1 MRIVPILTALT
12 ITGSLYMLVMERD
25 RLLAFASNPNV
36 DAAVEAPAQVSDTP
50 ADPAESRMNV
60 VVQRSSASEVENA
73 VLLRGRTEAMRQ
85 VEIRAETGGLI
96 ASAPLR
102 RGAFVAAGDRLCELS
117 PGTREAELAEA
128 EARLAEAQ
136 ISFNAAQQLSQGG
149 FASESRTASA
159 RAALQ
164 GAQARVEAT
173 KHELGRLTMAAPFD
187 GLLETDTAELGT
199 LLQPGALCATLI
211 QLDPM
216 KLVGFV
222 PETQVDRI
230 ELGAT
235 AGARLS
241 SGRDVMGR
249 VTFLSR
255 SADPAT
261 RTFRVEVTVPNAD
274 MSIRDGQS
282 ADIMINA
289 TGDMAHLVPGSALT
303 LNNEGQLG
311 LRLVDDDST
320 VTFATVEMV
329 RDTADGIWVEGL
341 PEQATIIVVGQEFV
355 SNGVKVDV
363 TFRGDNDEATQ

>member
-1 MRIVPILTALT
+1 MRIVSLLTALI

-25 RLLAFASNPNV
+25 RLLAFASNPSV
-36 DAAVEAPAQVSDTP
+36 DAPSATEEPVETTTSD
-50 ADPAESRMNV
+50 AESRMAV
-60 VVQRSSASEVENA
+60 VVQRSTASEVENA

-85 VEIRAETGGLI
+85 VEVRAETGGLI
-96 ASAPLR
+96 ASTPLR
-102 RGAFVAAGDRLCELS
+102 RGAFVQKDAPLCVLA
-117 PGTREAELAEA
+117 PGTRRAELAEA
-128 EARLAEAQ
+128 EARLAEAE
-136 ISFNAAQQLSQGG
+136 ISFNAAQQLSEGG

-159 RAALQ
+159 RAARQ

-173 KHELGRLTMAAPFD
+173 QHELDRLTMVAPFD
-187 GLLETDTAELGT
+187 GLLETDTAELGA
-199 LLQPGALCATLI
+199 LLQPGGLCATLI

-230 ELGAT
+230 EIGTT

-261 RTFRVEVTVPNAD
+261 RTFRVEVTVPNPD
-274 MSIRDGQS
+274 MTIRDGQS
-282 ADIMINA
+282 ADIMISA

-311 LRLVDDDST
+311 LRLVDDAQL
-320 VTFATVEMV
+320 VTFAPVRVV
-329 RDTADGIWVEGL
+329 RDSTDGVWVEGL
-341 PEQATIIVVGQEFV
+341 PDEATVIVVGQEYV
-355 SNGVKVDV
+355 STGVKVDV
-363 TFRGDNDEATQ
+363 TYRNGGEGVNQ